1 MGSGRR
7 GGLALYMSVMLP
19 LAMRCESAISE
30 SVRLMPGVREAPGV
44 PPPGTSTGLEGS
56 AMGMGAAGS
65 AGLLLGGGAGTGR
78 ADEVLR
84 GEEETAVGGRVGLA
98 AEMLLGREA
107 MEVEPWAWASE
118 GSGGAAAER

>member
-1 MGSGRR
+1 
-7 GGLALYMSVMLP
+7 MSVMLP
-19 LAMRCESAISE
+19 LAMSCASAISE
-30 SVRLMPGVREAPGV
+30 SVRLMPGVRETLL

-56 AMGMGAAGS
+56 AMGMGAAGPAS
-65 AGLLLGGGAGTGR
+65 GSWAAAALAAEDVVLCGEALREER
-78 ADEVLR
+78 AV
-84 GEEETAVGGRVGLA
+84 VGGRVELA